1 MAGETIGAPEV
12 CDITRSEDDTDDIN
26 AHLNN
31 ADGTDA
37 VVIGWTATLRIAAGN
52 DDPPLATF
60 SGVGV
65 AGGDMPIDM
74 ATFALAIGSYKYDIR
89 VIDTVTPDSPARVY
103 WKGNFK
109 VTARIN

>member
-1 MAGETIGAPEV
+1 MAGETIGAVVV

-37 VVIGWTATLRIAAGN
+37 LVIGWTATLRVSDSQDGT
-52 DDPPLATF
+52 PLASF
-60 SGVGV
+60 SGVGI

-103 WKGNFK
+103 WRGNFK